1 MTLWH
6 IRALYELLI
15 EPSEPKTKHAL
26 EKKGNMPASHEIS

>member
-1 MTLWH
+1 MTPWH
-6 IRALYELLI
+6 IRALI